1 MISPRIALTAAHCV
15 RSHEVGVSTGDDRL
29 KVKIAGQHRKI
40 REIRVPECWD
50 FSQTGPLNVD
60 VALLILNK
68 PLDNAVE
75 GVDYVKIWDPVDE
88 QDTSVSVGDEF
99 ILAGYGSH
107 QPWGTW

>member
-1 MISPRIALTAAHCV
+1 MVSSRIALTAAHCV
-15 RSHEVGVSTGDDRL
+15 RPHEVGVSTGESRL
-29 KVKIAGQHRKI
+29 RVKIAGQNRRI

-50 FSQTGPLNVD
+50 FSRTGPLNVD

-88 QDTSVSVGDEF
+88 QDTSV
-99 ILAGYGSH
+99 
-107 QPWGTW
+107 